1 MNMNF
6 RKLSHLLPALTLC
19 LLLTGCA
26 EPPQSTAALLDR
38 AQAACAKVQSYST
51 AYQMELGV
59 QTADGGAEK
68 TVTQVYTDLNLEAG
82 TTVSSVI
89 TTVSSGSGSSVEAT
103 LSYCLPDA
111 DGVYRR
117 YFTNDQQSWYVQ
129 TLTQAEAP
137 EAGFDYLAQLDPE
150 TAFTT
155 AQYDGKTVYA
165 MNVTGSL
172 ETLAPLFPGLNEET
186 ALEDMQAL
194 DAEFT
199 CMLDAKT
206 CLPRRCVLTCTDP
219 DGSFAEALGYADGTL
234 EGFTVELIYDGY
246 GEVDPAE
253 LPEAARTGAQDLG
266 EYTDQPLTVDEEG
279 RAVLHAGADAGSP
292 SVTIG
297 TPQYFTLDEGLSNFC
312 NACYSVITDAGVV
325 TLQFVLEQAS
335 AADRVDAITAELD
348 DAMAEYADEDA
359 YTEITRLTAPQTL
372 AVQGRE
378 VGSDWLTYVYSYTND
393 SSADGQTVLNA
404 AEYNFWTELDGGL
417 LLRCYACALVPDAEV
432 GCPTPDV
439 LAGLI
444 FSDLS
449 PA

>member
-1 MNMNF
+1 M
-6 RKLSHLLPALTLC
+6 
-19 LLLTGCA
+19 
-26 EPPQSTAALLDR
+26 
-38 AQAACAKVQSYST
+38 QSYST

-68 TVTQVYTDLNLEAG
+68 TVTQIYTDLNLEAE

-89 TTVSSGSGSSVEAT
+89 STASSGSDSSVEAT
-103 LSYCLPDA
+103 LSYYLPDA

-417 LLRCYACALVPDAEV
+417 LLRCYACALVPNAEV